1 MSKKILF
8 LTVLHVFAC
17 FYLSAQIQHVEPPFW
32 WAGMK
37 NPDLQVLIH
46 GEDIADYKV
55 KVDYPGLKLK
65 TVSRV
70 QNPNYLFLDLEL
82 ENNIQAGSFLIT
94 FSKDGEKEFDYEYQ
108 ILSREKDASE
118 VKGFD
123 NSDVIY
129 LLMPDRFAN
138 GDPSNDVI
146 PSMKETE
153 LDRNEPYGRHG
164 GDIQGIIDHMDY
176 FEEMGFTALWL
187 NPVLENDQPDAS
199 YHGYAITDFYK
210 VDPRFGDNELYK
222 KLAEEADKRGIK
234 LIMDMIFNHCGS
246 EHWWMEDLPSDDW
259 IHYFPDYKITNHR
272 RTVNQDP
279 YAAESDRKLMREGW
293 FVPSMPDLNQENP
306 FMAEYLIQNSIWWIE
321 YLGLEGIRMDTYPYP
336 NKYMLAEWCKRVMDE
351 YPDFNIVGEEW
362 TTNPVIISY
371 WQRGKENHD
380 GYEPHLPSVMDFPLQ
395 EAVTKGLT
403 ETESWGTGLIRM
415 YESLANDFIYPDPYN
430 ILVFPDNHD
439 MPRFYMQMGM
449 NNNLYKLG
457 IIYYLTTRGI
467 PQFLY
472 GGEVLMTHT
481 EGDGH
486 GLIRKDFPGGWEGD
500 EKNAFTGENMD
511 EEALEMQNFFKTIL
525 KWRKE
530 NPVIHTGKLTHYAPA
545 ENVYVYFRYNENK
558 KVMVIINK
566 NTEEYELNLERFR
579 KHLGNAAKA
588 FDVID
593 KKEIELDEKLML
605 EPLRGYVLEVI
616 EDHGP

>member
-1 MSKKILF
+1 MLKKALF
-8 LTVLHVFAC
+8 LVVLNIFAGLC
-17 FYLSAQIQHVEPPFW
+17 LFAQIQHVEPPFW

-37 NPDLQVLIH
+37 NPHLQVLIH
-46 GEDIADYKV
+46 GENIADYKV
-55 KVDYPGLKLK
+55 KAEYPGLSLK

-82 ENNIQAGSFLIT
+82 ENNIQTGSFLIT
-94 FSKDGEKEFDYEYQ
+94 FSKDGKKEFDYEYQ
-108 ILSREKDASE
+108 ILQREKDASE

-138 GDPSNDVI
+138 GDPSNDVV
-146 PSMKETE
+146 PSMKETD

-246 EHWWMEDLPSDDW
+246 EHWWMDDLPSDDW
-259 IHYFPDYKITNHR
+259 IHYYPDYKITNHR

-279 YAAESDRKLMREGW
+279 YAAESDLKLMREGW
-293 FVPSMPDLNQENP
+293 FVPTMPDMNQENP
-306 FMAEYLIQNSIWWIE
+306 FLAEYLIQNSIWWIE

-351 YPDFNIVGEEW
+351 YPNFNIVGEEW

-371 WQRGKENHD
+371 WQKGKENYD

-395 EAVTKGLT
+395 EAVSKGLT
-403 ETESWGTGLIRM
+403 EEESWGTGLIRM

-430 ILVFPDNHD
+430 ILIFPDNHD

-449 NNNLYKLG
+449 NNDLYKLG
-457 IIYYLTTRGI
+457 IIYFLTTRGI

-481 EGDGH
+481 EGDSH

-500 EKNAFTGENMD
+500 KKNAFTGENLD
-511 EEALEMQNFFKTIL
+511 EETLEMQNFFKTL
-525 KWRKE
+525 LNWRKE

-566 NTEEYELNLERFR
+566 NTEKYELNLERFR
-579 KHLGNAAKA
+579 KHLGKTTKA

-593 KKEIELDEKLML
+593 QKEILLDGKLML
-605 EPLRGYVLEVI
+605 EPLRGYVL
-616 EDHGP
+616 DHGGM

>member
-1 MSKKILF
+1 MLKKALLLVVLNIFAGLCLF
-8 LTVLHVFAC
+8 
-17 FYLSAQIQHVEPPFW
+17 AQIQHIDPPFW

-37 NPDLQVLIH
+37 NPDLQVMIH
-46 GEDIADYKV
+46 GDNIADYKV
-55 KVDYPGLKLK
+55 TAKYPGLKLK

-82 ENNIQAGSFLIT
+82 ENNIQAGSILIT
-94 FSKDGEKEFDYEYQ
+94 FSKDGKKEFDYEYQ
-108 ILSREKDASE
+108 ILQREKDASE

-123 NSDVIY
+123 NSDVVY

-138 GDPSNDVI
+138 GDPSNDVV
-146 PSMKETE
+146 PTMKETE

-222 KLAEEADKRGIK
+222 KLAEEADKHGIK

-246 EHWWMEDLPSDDW
+246 EHWWMDDLPSDDW
-259 IHYFPDYKITNHR
+259 IHYYPDYKITNHR

-279 YAAESDRKLMREGW
+279 YAAESDLKLMREGW
-293 FVPSMPDLNQENP
+293 FVPTMPDMNQENP
-306 FMAEYLIQNSIWWIE
+306 FLKEYLIQNSIWWIE

-351 YPDFNIVGEEW
+351 YPNFNIVGEEW

-371 WQRGKENHD
+371 WQKGKENYD
-380 GYEPHLPSVMDFPLQ
+380 GYESHLPSVMDFPLQ
-395 EAVTKGLT
+395 EAVSKGLT
-403 ETESWGTGLIRM
+403 EEESWGTGLIRM

-449 NNNLYKLG
+449 NNDLYKLG
-457 IIYYLTTRGI
+457 IIYFLTTRGI

-481 EGDGH
+481 EGDSH

-500 EKNAFTGENMD
+500 KKNAFTGENLD
-511 EEALEMQNFFKTIL
+511 EETLEMQNFFKTL
-525 KWRKE
+525 LNWRKE

-545 ENVYVYFRYNENK
+545 DNVYVYFRYNENK

-579 KHLGNAAKA
+579 KHLGKTTKA

-593 KKEIELDEKLML
+593 QKEIVLDGKLML
-605 EPLRGYVLEVI
+605 EPLRGYVL
-616 EDHGP
+616 DHGP

>member
-1 MSKKILF
+1 MLKKALF
-8 LTVLHVFAC
+8 LVVLNIFAGLC
-17 FYLSAQIQHVEPPFW
+17 LFAQIQHVEPPFW

-37 NPDLQVLIH
+37 NPHLQVLIH
-46 GEDIADYKV
+46 GENIADYKV
-55 KVDYPGLKLK
+55 KAEYPGLSLK

-82 ENNIQAGSFLIT
+82 ENNIKAGSFLIT
-94 FSKDGEKEFDYEYQ
+94 FSKDGKKEFDYEYQ
-108 ILSREKDASE
+108 ILQREKDASE

-138 GDPSNDVI
+138 GDPSNDVV
-146 PSMKETE
+146 PSMKETD

-246 EHWWMEDLPSDDW
+246 EHWWMDDLPSDDW
-259 IHYFPDYKITNHR
+259 IHYYPDYKITNHR

-279 YAAESDRKLMREGW
+279 YAAESDLKLMREGW
-293 FVPSMPDLNQENP
+293 FVPTMPDMNQENP
-306 FMAEYLIQNSIWWIE
+306 FLAEYLIQNSIWWIE

-351 YPDFNIVGEEW
+351 YPNFNIVGEEW

-371 WQRGKENHD
+371 WQKGKENYD

-395 EAVTKGLT
+395 EAVSKGLT
-403 ETESWGTGLIRM
+403 EEESWGTGLIRM

-430 ILVFPDNHD
+430 ILIFPDNHD

-449 NNNLYKLG
+449 NNDLYKLG
-457 IIYYLTTRGI
+457 IIYFLTTRGI

-481 EGDGH
+481 EGDSH

-500 EKNAFTGENMD
+500 KKNAFKGENLD
-511 EEALEMQNFFKTIL
+511 EETLEMQNFFKTL
-525 KWRKE
+525 LNWRKE

-566 NTEEYELNLERFR
+566 NTEKYELNLERFR
-579 KHLGNAAKA
+579 KHLGKTTKA

-593 KKEIELDEKLML
+593 QKEILLDGKLML
-605 EPLRGYVLEVI
+605 EPLRGYVL
-616 EDHGP
+616 DHRP

>member
-1 MSKKILF
+1 MLKKALF
-8 LTVLHVFAC
+8 LVVLNIFAGLC
-17 FYLSAQIQHVEPPFW
+17 LFAQIQHVEPPFW

-37 NPDLQVLIH
+37 NPHLQVLIH
-46 GEDIADYKV
+46 GENIADYKV
-55 KVDYPGLKLK
+55 KAEYPGLSLK

-82 ENNIQAGSFLIT
+82 ENNIKAGSFLIT
-94 FSKDGEKEFDYEYQ
+94 FSKDGKKEFDYEYQ
-108 ILSREKDASE
+108 ILQREKDASE

-138 GDPSNDVI
+138 GDPSNDVV
-146 PSMKETE
+146 PSMKETD

-246 EHWWMEDLPSDDW
+246 EHWWMDDLPSDDW
-259 IHYFPDYKITNHR
+259 IHYYPDYKITNHR

-279 YAAESDRKLMREGW
+279 YAAESDLKLMREGW
-293 FVPSMPDLNQENP
+293 FVPTMPDMNQENP
-306 FMAEYLIQNSIWWIE
+306 FLAEYLIQNSIWWIE

-351 YPDFNIVGEEW
+351 YPNFNIVGEEW

-371 WQRGKENHD
+371 WQKGKENYD

-395 EAVTKGLT
+395 EAVSKGLT
-403 ETESWGTGLIRM
+403 EEESWGTGLIRM

-430 ILVFPDNHD
+430 ILIFPDNHD

-449 NNNLYKLG
+449 NNDLYKLG
-457 IIYYLTTRGI
+457 IIYFLTTRGI

-481 EGDGH
+481 EGDSH

-500 EKNAFTGENMD
+500 KKNAFTGENLD
-511 EEALEMQNFFKTIL
+511 EETLEMQNFFKTL
-525 KWRKE
+525 LNWRKE

-566 NTEEYELNLERFR
+566 NTEKYELNLERFR
-579 KHLGNAAKA
+579 KHLGKTTKA

-593 KKEIELDEKLML
+593 QKEILLDGKLML
-605 EPLRGYVLEVI
+605 EPLRGYVL
-616 EDHGP
+616 DHRP